1 MDTKYLHDA
10 LVRSVKYHKEELCEP
25 EEFMEDDIQVS
36 LEWEGKYINY
46 KKFEIRL
53 TKSKIPRQDSETPVY
68 VFNAAVGYELLENS
82 IDEAEQL
89 AKDYIDVEEKK
100 LCRIDDMS

>member
-1 MDTKYLHDA
+1 M
-10 LVRSVKYHKEELCEP
+10 
-25 EEFMEDDIQVS
+25 
-36 LEWEGKYINY
+36 NY
-46 KKFEIRL
+46 KNFEIRL
-53 TKSKIPRQDSETPVY
+53 TEAKIPRQDRQGRTVECDGFIIEIVTHDSETPVD

-100 LCRIDDMS
+100 LRKTDNFID

>member
-1 MDTKYLHDA
+1 M
-10 LVRSVKYHKEELCEP
+10 
-25 EEFMEDDIQVS
+25 
-36 LEWEGKYINY
+36 NY
-46 KKFEIRL
+46 KNFEIRL
-53 TKSKIPRQDSETPVY
+53 TEAKIPRHDRQGRTIECNGFIVEIFTQDSEVPVN

-100 LCRIDDMS
+100 FGIISDFVL

>member
-1 MDTKYLHDA
+1 M
-10 LVRSVKYHKEELCEP
+10 
-25 EEFMEDDIQVS
+25 
-36 LEWEGKYINY
+36 NY
-46 KKFEIRL
+46 KNFEIRL
-53 TKSKIPRQDSETPVY
+53 TEAKIPRQDRQGRTIECDGFIVEIFTQDSEVPVN

-100 LCRIDDMS
+100 FGITSDFVL